1 MVQNPN
7 HIGCHTLGTSEP
19 FFSGTQKLERELI
32 ELVSTDILQGEIG
45 GQDGYVASG
54 GTEANMQAIWIYR
67 NYFMKEFNAALD
79 EICIICSADN
89 HYSMDKAANVLSV
102 GIRKVAVDEQ
112 DRIMTKSAVDHTLSN
127 AKKEGKKYF
136 IAVPTMMTTM
146 YGSVDNIEILVD
158 ALDQQKIDYK
168 IHVDGAYGGF
178 YYPFSAPD
186 NQLSFAHPKVTS
198 VTLDAHK
205 MAQAPYGTGLF
216 VIRKGW
222 MHYANTREASY
233 VAGEDC
239 TLIGSR
245 SGANAISIWMILMKY
260 GPFGWQEKVFILQ
273 KRTDWICQQLDRLN
287 IAYYRH
293 PQSNIVA
300 IRAEYLNP
308 KIAENYGLIPDK
320 HQAPN
325 WYKIVVMEHVII
337 EKVIPLIEELKTAHR
352 P

>member
-1 MVQNPN
+1 
-7 HIGCHTLGTSEP
+7 
-19 FFSGTQKLERELI
+19 
-32 ELVSTDILQGEIG
+32 
-45 GQDGYVASG
+45 
-54 GTEANMQAIWIYR
+54 
-67 NYFMKEFNAALD
+67 
-79 EICIICSADN
+79 
-89 HYSMDKAANVLSV
+89 
-102 GIRKVAVDEQ
+102 
-112 DRIMTKSAVDHTLSN
+112 MTKSAVDHTLSN